1 MTSDTVSV
9 IIPCYNAGRWLQ
21 EAIDSC
27 LAQTYRPIEIVVVDD
42 GSTDDSLAIMQSYGE
57 QIRYE
62 TGPNRGGNPARNR
75 GFDLSH
81 GEYIQ
86 FLDAD
91 DYLLPDKIVRQVRF
105 LRETG
110 ADVVYGDWR
119 HQFHELDGSVWQDDI
134 HVSGVHEDVLE
145 SLLSG
150 WWVAS
155 VALLWRRKV
164 VIDSGG
170 WDESLQ
176 AGQDRDFFLS
186 VAMTGA
192 DARYQ
197 PGCHSIYRR
206 YGHVTV
212 STSNRLRWLESHQ
225 QILEKVE
232 QRLMTDGRLTAKY
245 RRAMAKSYFH
255 TARNFYDIDRQR
267 YRSLMDTV
275 LRLDPEF
282 LPQESPVYN
291 WACRLMGFE
300 KAEQLASMK
309 RRSRITPSS
318 HVQEA
323 QES

>member
-1 MTSDTVSV
+1 MVSI
-9 IIPCYNAGRWLQ
+9 IIPCYNAARWLR

-27 LAQTYRPIEIVVVDD
+27 LAQTYRPVEVIVIDD
-42 GSTDDSLAIMQSYGE
+42 GSTDDSLAIIHSYGE
-57 QIRYE
+57 QIYHE
-62 TGPNRGGNPARNR
+62 SWPNRGGNHARNR
-75 GFDLSH
+75 GFALSQ

-91 DYLLPDKIVRQVRF
+91 DYLLPDKIARQVK
-105 LRETG
+105 LLEETG
-110 ADVVYGDWR
+110 ADVVYSDWR
-119 HQFHELDGSVWQDDI
+119 HEYCHASGTRDLGPVV
-134 HVSGVHEDVLE
+134 VSGAHADVLE
-145 SLLSG
+145 ASLGNWWTANLSLLF
-150 WWVAS
+150 
-155 VALLWRRKV
+155 RREAV
-164 VIDSGG
+164 DQSGG
-170 WDESLQ
+170 WDETVQ
-176 AGQDRDFFLS
+176 VGQDHDFLIS
-186 VAMTGA
+186 VALTGA
-192 DARYQ
+192 DIRYQ

-212 STSNRLRWLESHQ
+212 STSNGLRWLESHQ
-225 QILEKVE
+225 QILEKAE
-232 QRLMTDGRLTAKY
+232 QRLVADGRLTANY

-255 TARNFYDIDRQR
+255 VARNFYDIDRQR

-309 RRSRITPSS
+309 RRFRIIPSS